1 MSEICQP
8 VKTSPV
14 LAPFEL
20 LWALIG
26 LVLTIVATWMEA
38 FTLNAPWTW
47 GQSGMALLSLGV
59 SFQVG
64 AVLLTG
70 CVGGKNAAALS
81 QIAYLVLG
89 LALFRVFEFPVF
101 TQGGGL
107 SYVREPGFGYL
118 IGFVPAGWVCGYLA
132 FQNPPKL
139 ETLALSCLSGL
150 GIIHGLGIIYLT
162 LASLLGWLQTVSASY
177 WELLVAYSILP
188 LPGHLVV
195 VCAVAVLSLVLR
207 QLLFY

>member
-1 MSEICQP
+1 M
-8 VKTSPV
+8 
-14 LAPFEL
+14 
-20 LWALIG
+20 WALIG

-38 FTLNAPWTW
+38 FTLNAPWAW
-47 GQSGMALLSLGV
+47 GQSGMTILSLGV

-89 LALFRVFEFPVF
+89 LALFRVFELPVF

-118 IGFVPAGWVCGYLA
+118 LGFVPAGWVCGYLA
-132 FQNPPKL
+132 FQHPPKL
-139 ETLALSCLSGL
+139 ERLALSSLCGL

-177 WELLVAYSILP
+177 WELLLSYSILP
-188 LPGHLVV
+188 LPGQLVV

>member
-1 MSEICQP
+1 MKSSQ
-8 VKTSPV
+8 V

-26 LVLTIVATWMEA
+26 LVLTIVATWIEA
-38 FTLNAPWTW
+38 FTVNPPWNW
-47 GQSGMALLSLGV
+47 GETGLAVVSLGV

-89 LALFRVFEFPVF
+89 LALFRVFELPVF

-118 IGFVPAGWVCGYLA
+118 LGFVPAGWLCGYLA
-132 FQNPPKL
+132 FQDPPKL
-139 ETLALSCLSGL
+139 ETLGVSSLCGL
-150 GIIHGLGIIYLT
+150 GVIHALGLVYLT
-162 LASLLGWLQTVSASY
+162 FASLLGWLQNVSASY
-177 WELLVAYSILP
+177 WELVLTYAVLP

-195 VCAVAVLSLVLR
+195 VCAVSVLSLALR
-207 QLLFY
+207 HLLFY

>member
-1 MSEICQP
+1 LTTVQ
-8 VKTSPV
+8 VKISQV

-26 LVLTIVATWMEA
+26 LVLTIMATWMEA
-38 FTLNAPWTW
+38 FTISGPWGW
-47 GQSGMALLSLGV
+47 GNTGIEILSLGV

-89 LALFRVFEFPVF
+89 LALFQVFEFPVF

-118 IGFVPAGWVCGYLA
+118 LGFIPAGWLCGYLA
-132 FQNPPKL
+132 FRDPPKL
-139 ETLALSCLSGL
+139 ENLAFSGL
-150 GIIHGLGIIYLT
+150 CGLGVIHGMGIAYLT
-162 LASLLGWLQTVSASY
+162 IATLFGWLQDVSMSY
-177 WELLVAYSILP
+177 WELLVRYSIWP
-188 LPGHLVV
+188 IPGHLVV
-195 VCAVAVLSLVLR
+195 VCAVAVLSLTLR